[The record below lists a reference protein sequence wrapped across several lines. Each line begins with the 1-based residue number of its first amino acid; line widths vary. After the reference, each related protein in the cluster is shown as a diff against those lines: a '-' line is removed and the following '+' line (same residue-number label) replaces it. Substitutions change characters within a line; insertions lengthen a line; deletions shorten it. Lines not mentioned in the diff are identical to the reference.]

1 MWVRYVRFMNIK
13 TAACN
18 FSKIVMN
25 DLLGLMLPENVGIPS
40 EENLIVEP
48 RGKYLTQQRI

>member
-13 TAACN
+13 TAACT

-25 DLLGLMLPENVGIPS
+25 DLLGVMLPENVGIPS
-40 EENLIVEP
+40 EEI
-48 RGKYLTQQRI
+48 